1 MKSEKGVTLISV
13 TIYVIVMAMVVGIM
27 AVISTFFY
35 SNVNDINEVIDPITE
50 FTKLNSYLSEEVN
63 HSNIKILECKDNYIV
78 FDNGVQY
85 TFVAEN
91 KGIYRNQVKIAQGV
105 TACSFSETIKNG
117 KNVVEVK
124 VKMGDK
130 ERNTTYT
137 LKN

>member
-13 TIYVIVMAMVVGIM
+13 TIYVIVMAIVVGIM

-35 SNVNDINEVIDPITE
+35 TNVNDINEVINPITE
-50 FTKLNSYLSEEVN
+50 YTKLNTYLTDEVN
-63 HSNIKILECKDNYIV
+63 HANIKILECKDNYVV

-85 TFVAEN
+85 TFIPEN
-91 KGIYRNQVKIAQGV
+91 KGIYRNQVKIAQGI

-117 KNVVEVK
+117 KNVIEIK
-124 VKMGDK
+124 VKIGDK